1 MNIVFMTHLLNM
13 CSVRWSPLP
22 GVSYF
27 FYMETLVKKDIGGIH
42 QNLLCQ
48 SNIELTSGRKRNER
62 HQSLFND
69 ALVVSSN
76 LLFCAT
82 CIPYYERLHFNQA
95 FCTKLKYS
103 FLFFFFFKF
112 ILTSL
117 LTDCNFLFLYC
128 VWGLADTPLYIS
140 QLILRKVSNT
150 FKKNELFTVPSFQL
164 NLGTNNNLKRRQ
176 ILLILFC
183 CRC

>member
-1 MNIVFMTHLLNM
+1 MNIGLITYPLST
-13 CSVRWSPLP
+13 CSVRWRPVQ

-103 FLFFFFFKF
+103 FLFFFF
-112 ILTSL
+112 LSL
-117 LTDCNFLFLYC
+117 YLLHY
-128 VWGLADTPLYIS
+128 
-140 QLILRKVSNT
+140 
-150 FKKNELFTVPSFQL
+150 
-164 NLGTNNNLKRRQ
+164 
-176 ILLILFC
+176 LLIVTFFSSTVFGVWQTLPFTFLNSF
-183 CRC
+183 

>member
-1 MNIVFMTHLLNM
+1 MNFIHVYSVLNHQYKCCYNIPQIFSFNIIYCFFTIINLLKFNMNIGLITYPLST
-13 CSVRWSPLP
+13 CSVRWRPVQ

-82 CIPYYERLHFNQA
+82 CIPYYETLHFN
-95 FCTKLKYS
+95 
-103 FLFFFFFKF
+103 
-112 ILTSL
+112 
-117 LTDCNFLFLYC
+117 
-128 VWGLADTPLYIS
+128 
-140 QLILRKVSNT
+140 
-150 FKKNELFTVPSFQL
+150 
-164 NLGTNNNLKRRQ
+164 
-176 ILLILFC
+176 
-183 CRC
+183 